1 MIILAGRYAGRKAI
15 VVKAFDEASK
25 EHKFGHALVAGID
38 RSPLK
43 VTKSMGQKKILKRSR
58 VKPFIKYI
66 NYNHMMPTR
75 YTVTD
80 IELKN
85 IVKPEALKKQDT
97 RETARK
103 ELKKT
108 FEDRSEY
115 TDDNAT
121 GRDGMRSGR
130 AHSSPRSE
138 SESNRWSAHINAAG
152 ARMRRCTGCDYQLA
166 WARTRAWRTI
176 RALCE
181 AGRALGGGCVHS
193 ACTASSDARSRRAA
207 IVCDLHMHA
216 GSVLTRPYPCRCVLA
231 VGLLRS
237 PRLCSQ
243 LPEPRQE
250 HRWSAV
256 LLPEA
261 PLLSAFVWHTL
272 RVSLLFSRSST
283 ADAAAHD

>member
-108 FEDRSEY
+108 FEDRSEAD
-115 TDDNAT
+115 TAT
-121 GRDGMRSGR
+121 MGWDGMRSGP
-130 AHSSPRSE
+130 AHLSRRSE
-138 SESNRWSAHINAAG
+138 GESIGVVRAG
-152 ARMRRCTGCDYQLA
+152 AQMLQLA
-166 WARTRAWRTI
+166 PGCGGALVAIAIRRAGMGADAAVAHYLRTLRSRA
-176 RALCE
+176 
-181 AGRALGGGCVHS
+181 GSLGGLLHS
-193 ACTASSDARSRRAA
+193 VCAASSGARFRRAA
-207 IVCDLHMHA
+207 IVCDLRLHA
-216 GSVLTRPYPCRCVLA
+216 GSMLMRPHPCRCLLA
-231 VGLLRS
+231 VRL
-237 PRLCSQ
+237 LCS
-243 LPEPRQE
+243 P
-250 HRWSAV
+250 S
-256 LLPEA
+256 
-261 PLLSAFVWHTL
+261 
-272 RVSLLFSRSST
+272 SLL
-283 ADAAAHD
+283 AAT

>member
-58 VKPFIKYI
+58 VKPFIKYV

-108 FEDRSEY
+108 FEDRSEG
-115 TDDNAT
+115 TTTT
-121 GRDGMRSGR
+121 GRDGAGCAADGRIRHSGR
-130 AHSSPRSE
+130 RA
-138 SESNRWSAHINAAG
+138 NRTDG
-152 ARMRRCTGCDYQLA
+152 ARSSADCCSWCPGAAVCRLRLPLRRAA
-166 WARTRAWRTI
+166 WARTRSWRII
-176 RALCE
+176 RALC
-181 AGRALGGGCVHS
+181 ALSGWALGGGPRIPP
-193 ACTASSDARSRRAA
+193 ALRRP
-207 IVCDLHMHA
+207 VLD
-216 GSVLTRPYPCRCVLA
+216 SVV
-231 VGLLRS
+231 LRS
-237 PRLCSQ
+237 
-243 LPEPRQE
+243 
-250 HRWSAV
+250 SAI
-256 LLPEA
+256 
-261 PLLSAFVWHTL
+261 FVCM
-272 RVSLLFSRSST
+272 RARC
-283 ADAAAHD
+283 